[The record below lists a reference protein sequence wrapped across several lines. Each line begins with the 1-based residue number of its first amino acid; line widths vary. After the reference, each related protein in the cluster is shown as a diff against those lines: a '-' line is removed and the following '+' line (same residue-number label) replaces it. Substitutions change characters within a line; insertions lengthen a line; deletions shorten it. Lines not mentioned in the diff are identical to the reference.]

1 MNYISKTDLSFESKF
16 IIDLI
21 FLTNTPTSGQVQSRL
36 LIAVDIKKL
45 CINIL
50 RSQNLRIHFFPEIK
64 NDCFFFVFFLHKAM
78 EKSYLNLHFKFHH
91 FFPGNNEYIKI

>member
-45 CINIL
+45 CMNIL
-50 RSQNLRIHFFPEIK
+50 RCQNLRIHFFPEIK
-64 NDCFFFVFFLHKAM
+64 NYY
-78 EKSYLNLHFKFHH
+78 SYYYF
-91 FFPGNNEYIKI
+91 YIKLWKNHI